1 MEANPMFAQRR
12 NLIAISFALQFAWGL
27 RNAFNP
33 ANPEIVLV
41 AIAAGVVATQ
51 FCIVDSKIIGNPLP
65 WSLSWLIF
73 GTWTLAVPIY
83 LIRTRGWKRL
93 HRIVLWGILW
103 ILAAVIPFYAVEYI
117 LYGIE

>member
-1 MEANPMFAQRR
+1 MEANPMIARRR
-12 NLIAISFALQFAWGL
+12 NLIAISFALQFVWGL
-27 RNAFNP
+27 RTAFNP
-33 ANPEIVLV
+33 DKPEMVLV
-41 AIAAGVVATQ
+41 AIVAGVVATQ

-65 WSLSWLIF
+65 WSLGWLIF

-93 HRIVLWGILW
+93 HWMVFWGILW
-103 ILAAVIPFYAVEYI
+103 TLAAMIPFFAMEYI